1 MTVTDIIFSVLL
13 LLAVISYAFRTRQRY
28 GRIILIYLLLLLL
41 LSIASICILVYT
53 PIKNNLFIFHIFTP
67 VQYLILSLLYSYEI
81 STVPIRRIIQ
91 ASIPVFIVI
100 CILLSLFVQKMT
112 DNDSIATI
120 IGSIGLILWP
130 LLFLRQTLKLQEVNS
145 LLRFP
150 MFWISVGFLFYF
162 IGSLATEGMLDYLI
176 SHDMEMAQKVF
187 FLTYIFK
194 YMLFIMLFI
203 GAWCEMIFSNEKQ

>member
-1 MTVTDIIFSVLL
+1 VAL
-13 LLAVISYAFRTRQRY
+13 ISYGFRTRERY
-28 GRIILIYLLLLLL
+28 GRIVLIYLLLVLL
-41 LSIASICILVYT
+41 LSIASICVLLFT
-53 PIKNNLFIFHIFTP
+53 PLRNNLFISHIFTP

-81 STVPIRRIIQ
+81 STVPIRPIIQ
-91 ASIPVFIVI
+91 ASIPVFIGI

-120 IGSIGLILWP
+120 IGFIGLILWP

-150 MFWISVGFLFYF
+150 MFWISVGLLFYF

-187 FLTYIFK
+187 LLTYIFK

-203 GAWCEMIFSNEKQ
+203 GAWCEMMFSNEKQ